1 MSQLNVSY
9 KSSLLMS
16 NTENLV
22 LGLSGSLISSTQ
34 FLRERSLI
42 MVLHTA
48 SVAVA
53 VRVTNGSL
61 LFKIDLSSDMRP
73 ESEICGQSQI

>member
-22 LGLSGSLISSTQ
+22 LGLSRSVISSTQ
-34 FLRERSLI
+34 FLIERSLI
-42 MVLHTA
+42 MVLRNA

-53 VRVTNGSL
+53 IGATNGSL
-61 LFKIDLSSDMRP
+61 LLKIDLSSDMRP
-73 ESEICGQSQI
+73 

>member
-22 LGLSGSLISSTQ
+22 LGLSGSVISSTQ
-34 FLRERSLI
+34 FLIERSLI
-42 MVLHTA
+42 MVLRNA

-53 VRVTNGSL
+53 IRATNGSL

-73 ESEICGQSQI
+73 

>member
-16 NTENLV
+16 NTENL
-22 LGLSGSLISSTQ
+22 GLSRSVISSTQ
-34 FLRERSLI
+34 FLIERSLI
-42 MVLHTA
+42 MVLRTA

-53 VRVTNGSL
+53 IRATNGSIFAL
-61 LFKIDLSSDMRP
+61 
-73 ESEICGQSQI
+73 EN